1 MVNSFS
7 CISYTLHSLFYYS
20 IYFFFFLLLF
30 ILSISSFL
38 FAHPPRR
45 PLVFWM
51 LLVCVFYPF
60 GGCSCPL
67 GRCLEPLLLFFVLQV
82 CTFRWRQPRLLFGT
96 FRRQSRNGVGRGRTV
111 SRLPTSPR
119 LQCRLHPSICTTNDR
134 QLLGKY
140 PQGSRSGVKHPI
152 LPRIR

>member
-1 MVNSFS
+1 M
-7 CISYTLHSLFYYS
+7 YSLLYYS
-20 IYFFFFLLLF
+20 IYFLLFLFFFLLLF
-30 ILSISSFL
+30 ILSISSFYL
-38 FAHPPRR
+38 PTHPGG
-45 PLVFWM
+45 LEFFWM

-60 GGCSCPL
+60 GGCSCPF
-67 GRCLEPLLLFFVLQV
+67 GRCLEPLLLVFVLQV
-82 CTFRWRQPRLLFGT
+82 ILFWSRQPRLSFGT
-96 FRRQSRNGVGRGRTV
+96 FRRQSINGVVRRRTV